1 MAVSKDLEWHEQSH
15 QVKKKEKKSLTPAR
29 MCLRVLLCTLWA
41 TSMLCAPGSA
51 SPSNLLSR
59 LHFTEGVASPG
70 SSPYIDLTALGDG
83 PASALLGRVK
93 ASLDAPAN
101 GADRRDNSRSI
112 PATRRGNAFAT
123 ASGAKK
129 SHMGV
134 SEMLQR
140 AIDDIVVK
148 KDHTF
153 ASVLSHHLRFL
164 EENFVGGEEDGE
176 LVDVEELLRFSEA
189 GNSSS
194 VVQLPLDYHDD
205 DDDIDYEALG
215 NATSVVS

>member
-1 MAVSKDLEWHEQSH
+1 M
-15 QVKKKEKKSLTPAR
+15 TPAR
-29 MCLRVLLCTLWA
+29 MCLRVLLCSLWA
-41 TSMLCAPGSA
+41 TSMLYAPGSA

-59 LHFTEGVASPG
+59 LHFTEGVTSPG

-112 PATRRGNAFAT
+112 PATRRGNAFA

-164 EENFVGGEEDGE
+164 EENFVSGEEDGE

-215 NATSVVS
+215 DATSEFS

>member
-1 MAVSKDLEWHEQSH
+1 MY
-15 QVKKKEKKSLTPAR
+15 
-29 MCLRVLLCTLWA
+29 LRVLLCSVWA

-51 SPSNLLSR
+51 SPSNFLSR
-59 LHFTEGVASPG
+59 LHFAEGITSLG
-70 SSPYIDLTALGDG
+70 SSPYIDLTALDNGLADD
-83 PASALLGRVK
+83 LLGRVR
-93 ASLDAPAN
+93 ASLRATGS
-101 GADRRDNSRSI
+101 GADRRDNSRSL
-112 PATRRGNAFAT
+112 PASRGTNAFA

-140 AIDDIVVK
+140 AIDDIMVK
-148 KDHTF
+148 KDHTL

-164 EENFVGGEEDGE
+164 EENLVSGERDGE
-176 LVDVEELLRFSEA
+176 LVDMEQLLRFSEA

-194 VVQLPLDYHDD
+194 VVQLPLDNHDD

-215 NATSVVS
+215 NVDPVVSKGMRQWLRSAPH